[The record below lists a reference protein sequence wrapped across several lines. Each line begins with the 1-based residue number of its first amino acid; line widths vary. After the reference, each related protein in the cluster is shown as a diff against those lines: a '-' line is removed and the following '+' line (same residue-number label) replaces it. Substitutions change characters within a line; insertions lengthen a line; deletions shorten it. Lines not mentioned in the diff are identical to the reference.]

1 MSIMLSRYLKDF
13 GAPSPSEPIIDV
25 DDCAVETASAF
36 AELPKE
42 SEIDVEA
49 ERREAHSEGF
59 AAATAELTEK
69 YEREAQAVAEA
80 HVREIEELK
89 LRYEIE
95 AAAVIASRIRDM
107 AEEIATLVSEV
118 TATAIAPIM
127 TEALAKKAAENLAAL
142 LREAVLEGAAAPI
155 IVRGPAKLFDILKDE
170 LGEHAALVRHHEAD
184 DVDLAAEIGETVL
197 VTRISAWA
205 ASLKKVSE

>member
-25 DDCAVETASAF
+25 DDFAVETASAF
-36 AELPKE
+36 VELPKE

-49 ERREAHSEGF
+49 GRREAHSEGF

-80 HVREIEELK
+80 HLREIEELK

-107 AEEIATLVSEV
+107 AEEIAALVSEV

-205 ASLKKVSE
+205 ASLKKVSG

>member
-13 GAPSPSEPIIDV
+13 GEPGPSAPIIDV
-25 DDCAVETASAF
+25 DDFAAETTSTF
-36 AELPKE
+36 AELPLE
-42 SEIDVEA
+42 PEIDVEA
-49 ERREAHSEGF
+49 ERREAYSEGF
-59 AAATAELTEK
+59 AAATVELTEK
-69 YEREAQAVAEA
+69 YEGEAQAAAEA

-107 AEEIATLVSEV
+107 AEEIATLVSEM
-118 TATAIAPIM
+118 TASAITPIM
-127 TEALAKKAAENLAAL
+127 TEALSKKATENLAVL
-142 LREAVLEGAAAPI
+142 LREAILDGAAAPI

-170 LGEHAALVRHHEAD
+170 LAEHAALVRHHEAD
-184 DVDLAAEIGETVL
+184 DIDLAAEIGETVL

>member
-13 GAPSPSEPIIDV
+13 GEPSPSAPIIDV
-25 DDCAVETASAF
+25 DDFPTETASAF
-36 AELPKE
+36 AEFPAE
-42 SEIDVEA
+42 PEIDLEA

-59 AAATAELTEK
+59 AAATTELTEK

-80 HVREIEELK
+80 HLREIEEMK

-107 AEEIATLVSEV
+107 AEEIATVVSEA
-118 TATAIAPIM
+118 TATAIEPVM
-127 TEALAKKAAENLAAL
+127 TEALSKKAAENLAVL
-142 LREAVLEGAAAPI
+142 LRGAILDGAVAPI
-155 IVRGPAKLFDILKDE
+155 IVRGPAKLFEILKSE
-170 LGEHAALVRHHEAD
+170 LAEHAALVRHHEAD
-184 DVDLAAEIGETVL
+184 DVDLSVEIGETVL

>member
-13 GAPSPSEPIIDV
+13 GEPSPSAPIIDV
-25 DDCAVETASAF
+25 DDFAAETASAF
-36 AELPKE
+36 ADLPQE
-42 SEIDVEA
+42 PEIDVEA
-49 ERREAHSEGF
+49 ERREAYSEGF
-59 AAATAELTEK
+59 AAATVELTEK
-69 YEREAQAVAEA
+69 YEGEAQAAAEA
-80 HVREIEELK
+80 HVRELEELK

-118 TATAIAPIM
+118 TAAAITPIM
-127 TEALAKKAAENLAAL
+127 TEALAKKATENLAVL
-142 LREAVLEGAAAPI
+142 LREAILDGAVAPI
-155 IVRGPAKLFDILKDE
+155 VVRGPAKLFDILKDE
-170 LGEHAALVRHHEAD
+170 LAEHAALVRHHEAD
-184 DVDLAAEIGETVL
+184 DIDLAAEIGETVL

>member
-13 GAPSPSEPIIDV
+13 GEPSPSAPIIDV
-25 DDCAVETASAF
+25 DDFAAETASVF
-36 AELPKE
+36 AELPQE
-42 SEIDVEA
+42 PEIDIEA

-59 AAATAELTEK
+59 AAATLELTEK
-69 YEREAQAVAEA
+69 YEREAEA
-80 HVREIEELK
+80 AAAAHAREIEELK

-107 AEEIATLVSEV
+107 AEEIATLVSEA

-127 TEALAKKAAENLAAL
+127 TEALARKATENLAVL
-142 LREAVLEGAAAPI
+142 LREAILDGAAAPI
-155 IVRGPAKLFDILKDE
+155 VVRGPAKLFDILRGE

>member
-13 GAPSPSEPIIDV
+13 GDPSPSAPIIDV
-25 DDCAVETASAF
+25 DDFATETVAAF

-42 SEIDVEA
+42 PEIDVEA
-49 ERREAHSEGF
+49 ERREAYSEGF

-69 YEREAQAVAEA
+69 YEREAQAAAEA
-80 HVREIEELK
+80 HMREIEELK

-107 AEEIATLVSEV
+107 AEEIATVVSEA
-118 TATAIAPIM
+118 TATAITPVL
-127 TEALAKKAAENLAAL
+127 TDELSVKAVENLAVL
-142 LREAVLEGAAAPI
+142 LREAILDGAVAPI
-155 IVRGPAKLFDILKDE
+155 VVRGPVKLFDILKDKFA
-170 LGEHAALVRHHEAD
+170 EHTALLRHLEAD
-184 DVDLAAEIGETVL
+184 DIDLAVEIGETVL

-205 ASLKKVSE
+205 ASVKKVSE

>member
-1 MSIMLSRYLKDF
+1 MLSRYLKDF
-13 GAPSPSEPIIDV
+13 GEPSPSAPIIDV
-25 DDCAVETASAF
+25 DDFAAETASAF
-36 AELPKE
+36 ADLPQEPK
-42 SEIDVEA
+42 IDVDA
-49 ERREAHSEGF
+49 ERREAYSEGV
-59 AAATAELTEK
+59 AAATVELTEK
-69 YEREAQAVAEA
+69 YEGEAQVAAEA
-80 HVREIEELK
+80 HVRELEELK

-118 TATAIAPIM
+118 TAAAITPIM
-127 TEALAKKAAENLAAL
+127 TEALAKKATENLAVL
-142 LREAVLEGAAAPI
+142 LREAILDGAAPI
-155 IVRGPAKLFDILKDE
+155 VVRGPAKLFDILRDE

>member
-13 GAPSPSEPIIDV
+13 GEPSPSAPIIDV
-25 DDCAVETASAF
+25 DDFSAETASAF

-42 SEIDVEA
+42 PEIDVEA
-49 ERREAHSEGF
+49 ERREAYSEGF
-59 AAATAELTEK
+59 TAATVELTEK
-69 YEREAQAVAEA
+69 YEDEAQTAAEA
-80 HVREIEELK
+80 HAREIEELK

-118 TATAIAPIM
+118 TAAAITPIM
-127 TEALAKKAAENLAAL
+127 TEALAKKATENLAVL
-142 LREAVLEGAAAPI
+142 LREAILDGAAAPI
-155 IVRGPAKLFDILKDE
+155 VVRGPAKLFDILKDE
-170 LGEHAALVRHHEAD
+170 LGEHAALVRHNEAD
-184 DVDLAAEIGETVL
+184 EVDLAAEIGETVL